1 MENIEHF
8 LNWKKRGYFH
18 YFYSNISL
26 IGTFGNQICNSFTK
40 GSFEFLWTDPLS
52 SNINWFVYIRDFVS
66 LRFETFKLYAFIHIQ
81 HLFLYKCANFKFC
94 EKKIFEKE
102 SFPREYLRTDI
113 LNRNMEIILILVV
126 KKITILDRFCA
137 GIYILTYYLE
147 FRYLSFIWYFKSYMN
162 RNRNKHIYLNV
173 SNIPL
178 RLDILCAGIN
188 VILSLELL
196 IGI

>member
-1 MENIEHF
+1 MYIKNTLVHIHPLYIGGPIYNSTLKTFDYWFFSLFFLFGFLIKHDFYIYAPETMENIEHF

-113 LNRNMEIILILVV
+113 FNRNMEIILILVV
-126 KKITILDRFCA
+126 KK
-137 GIYILTYYLE
+137 
-147 FRYLSFIWYFKSYMN
+147 
-162 RNRNKHIYLNV
+162 
-173 SNIPL
+173 
-178 RLDILCAGIN
+178 
-188 VILSLELL
+188 
-196 IGI
+196 